1 MKFNNAHPDLIVAQS
16 MVPASADLTK
26 IIRSVSFRL
35 TSRITPAGNKRTKA
49 VA

>member
-1 MKFNNAHPDLIVAQS
+1 MTFKNAHPDLIIAQS
-16 MVPASADLTK
+16 MVPTSANLTT

-35 TSRITPAGNKRTKA
+35 TSRITPASNRRAKA